1 MTRNTVVF
9 VLLTIGM
16 IYTASRTFGVD
27 ALQERK
33 TPEQQILGTWKLVS
47 AKYGDNEFK
56 VEDLG
61 TTLKHVTSAQYMWLS
76 YDDQT
81 KLISRAGGG
90 AWSLKGD
97 LYVETGAYGLGA
109 DFAQTREKDHS
120 FTLRIEGD
128 NWFHNG
134 SLANGLKIEEKW
146 ERIKR

>member
-1 MTRNTVVF
+1 MTRKIVVF
-9 VLLTIGM
+9 VFLTVAIF
-16 IYTASRTFGVD
+16 YTASRTFGVD
-27 ALQERK
+27 GPQEQK

-56 VEDLG
+56 VEDIG
-61 TTLKHVTSAQYMWLS
+61 TTLKHVTNTQYMWLS

-90 AWSLKGD
+90 TWSLKGD
-97 LYVETGAYGLGA
+97 LYVETGEYGLGA
-109 DFAQTREKDHS
+109 DFAQTRGKDHS

-128 NWFHNG
+128 TWFHKG
-134 SLANGLKIEEKW
+134 SLSDGLKIEEKW